1 MTTTRR
7 TRSSPPSARPRTR
20 GAAPADTAPTDAAS
34 IAGEIAAAAQ
44 SADPAEQLRLL
55 KLNLQTTRESLM
67 RVSPDTLVNA
77 DHAAWTQQI
86 YQTSLAINALRNA
99 ALNAL
104 TAEFTTALPRLA
116 SATTKLADDLA
127 VLKEATAVIQ
137 AVGSSLDIIASIAVL
152 LP

>member
-1 MTTTRR
+1 MTSSHR
-7 TRSSPPSARPRTR
+7 TRPSPPVPRRRMR
-20 GAAPADTAPTDAAS
+20 GATVVPATPP
-34 IAGEIAAAAQ
+34 G
-44 SADPAEQLRLL
+44 DPVEQLRLL

-67 RVSPDTLVNA
+67 WVNPDTLSNA

-99 ALNAL
+99 ALDAL
-104 TAEFTTALPRLA
+104 TAEFEAALPQLA
-116 SATTKLADDLA
+116 SATKTLADELSA
-127 VLKEATAVIQ
+127 LEEATAVIQ